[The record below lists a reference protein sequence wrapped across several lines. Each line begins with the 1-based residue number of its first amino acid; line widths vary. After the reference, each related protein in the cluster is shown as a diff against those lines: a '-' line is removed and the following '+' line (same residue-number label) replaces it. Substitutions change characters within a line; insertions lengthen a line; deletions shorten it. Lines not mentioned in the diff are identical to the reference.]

1 LPPWGGVGA
10 SKWLHVIKMD
20 KSVILLINRN
30 AMASQRKR
38 EKERER
44 ERKREKEREK
54 GGKEEKGRK
63 KEIIWVSRW
72 CSGPDLEKFG
82 PFF

>member
-1 LPPWGGVGA
+1 
-10 SKWLHVIKMD
+10 
-20 KSVILLINRN
+20 
-30 AMASQRKR
+30 MASQRKR

-44 ERKREKEREK
+44 EREGEK
-54 GGKEEKGRK
+54 GRKEEKGRK
-63 KEIIWVSRW
+63 KEIIWVARW